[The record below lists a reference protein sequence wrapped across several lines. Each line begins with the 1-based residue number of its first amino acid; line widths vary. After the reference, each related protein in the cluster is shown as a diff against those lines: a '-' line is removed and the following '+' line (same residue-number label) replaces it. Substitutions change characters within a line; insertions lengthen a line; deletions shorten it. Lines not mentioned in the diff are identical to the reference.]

1 MDEPAILRQSLNNG
15 SYILCNEDECCTIKE
30 RLKTEIVTLTDEQAE
45 YVLRQLTL
53 LLEKEAP

>member
-1 MDEPAILRQSLNNG
+1 MDEPAILRQSLNDG
-15 SYILCNEDECCTIKE
+15 SYILCNEAECCTIKE
-30 RLKTEIVTLTDEQAE
+30 RLKAEIATLTDKQAE

>member
-1 MDEPAILRQSLNNG
+1 MDGPAALPQSRNEA
-15 SYILCNEDECCTIKE
+15 YTVLCNEAECCTIKE
-30 RLKTEIVTLTDEQAE
+30 RLKAEIVTLTDKQAE

>member
-15 SYILCNEDECCTIKE
+15 SYILCNEAKCCTIKE
-30 RLKTEIVTLTDEQAE
+30 RLKAEIVTLTDKQAE
-45 YVLRQLTL
+45 YVLRQLAL